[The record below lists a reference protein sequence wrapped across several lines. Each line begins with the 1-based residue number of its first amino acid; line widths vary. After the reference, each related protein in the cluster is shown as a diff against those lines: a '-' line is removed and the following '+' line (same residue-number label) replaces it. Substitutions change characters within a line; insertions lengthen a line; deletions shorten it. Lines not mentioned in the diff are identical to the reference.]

1 VWTIREASL
10 FDIFARKIL
19 KPLICNVPGVF
30 VHLYITGTPAFPVQ
44 TPLEI
49 LYNLEAKEMLKR
61 QTPTLPKIVDPRR
74 SALNPDD
81 AGTES
86 LSAKKARAM
95 TKSNG
100 STHNFLQS
108 ILENEKP
115 SANPRIIETK
125 AGDGIITAVV
135 SNFAISFGRPN
146 YGNISLYYLCFDFK
160 HYLQKLNS
168 RLRTLS
174 QLIYVFYQCVTKMS
188 FSAIRYSNPL
198 RRK

>member
-30 VHLYITGTPAFPVQ
+30 VHLYITGIPAFPVQ

-49 LYNLEAKEMLKR
+49 LFNLEANEMLKR
-61 QTPTLPKIVDPRR
+61 QKPTLSEVADPRR
-74 SALNPDD
+74 GALNPDD
-81 AGTES
+81 AGAES
-86 LSAKKARAM
+86 LSVTKARAI

-108 ILENEKP
+108 MLENEIF
-115 SANPRIIETK
+115 SVNARINE
-125 AGDGIITAVV
+125 GDGITTAPV

-146 YGNISLYYLCFDFK
+146 YGNISPYSLCFD
-160 HYLQKLNS
+160 
-168 RLRTLS
+168 
-174 QLIYVFYQCVTKMS
+174 I
-188 FSAIRYSNPL
+188 
-198 RRK
+198 

>member
-1 VWTIREASL
+1 VLHLVWTIREAAL

-30 VHLYITGTPAFPVQ
+30 VHLYITGIPAFPVQ

-49 LYNLEAKEMLKR
+49 LYNLEANEMLKR
-61 QTPTLPKIVDPRR
+61 QKPTLHEVVDPRR

-81 AGTES
+81 AGAES
-86 LSAKKARAM
+86 LSVTKARAI

-108 ILENEKP
+108 MLENEIP
-115 SANPRIIETK
+115 SANPRINETK
-125 AGDGIITAVV
+125 EGDGITTALV

-146 YGNISLYYLCFDFK
+146 YGNISSYTLCFHF
-160 HYLQKLNS
+160 
-168 RLRTLS
+168 
-174 QLIYVFYQCVTKMS
+174 
-188 FSAIRYSNPL
+188 
-198 RRK
+198 